1 MVSADT
7 WTTLLSWILGA
18 LFICPALLS
27 TPISFFL
34 EPKVSAAPQ
43 PSGMK
48 AAPISRYQ
56 TGVALQFASIAATAV
71 AVPVVLTVVDACP
84 SCFMLWGPAALL
96 ALAVCWGLCAAGF
109 AIVVNEWN
117 R

>member
-7 WTTLLSWILGA
+7 WTTLLSWIFGA

-48 AAPISRYQ
+48 ATPITRYQ
-56 TGVALQFASIAATAV
+56 TGLALQFASIAATAV
-71 AVPVVLTVVDACP
+71 AVLMLVDACP
-84 SCFMLWGPAALL
+84 SCFMLWGPVALL

-109 AIVVNEWN
+109 AIVLSEWS